1 MGGAG
6 DSICVMRTAAYLN
19 GGAVMMWYH
28 YVIVAVVLLI
38 IREILA
44 VVFGWGDDGGG
55 IERDPEGG
63 TIGKMFNW
71 HKRERIHTLPFDPYP
86 TERNKGPWKPNG
98 DGTYQKPAT
107 GTGAKGRR

>member
-1 MGGAG
+1 ME
-6 DSICVMRTAAYLN
+6 
-19 GGAVMMWYH
+19 WYH
-28 YVIVAVVLLI
+28 YVIGVIVLLI
-38 IREILA
+38 VRDLLA
-44 VVFGWGDDGGG
+44 WLLGWGGSESG
-55 IERDPEGG
+55 ESTRDPEGG